1 MVSLTACLLLCFCLG
16 FSNCGVLAP
25 GGNADNSLFNMRS
38 GFMLQGAGHEG
49 VGKAKRLVQV
59 L

>member
-38 GFMLQGAGHEG
+38 GFMLQGAGHE
-49 VGKAKRLVQV
+49 
-59 L
+59 